1 MSECVVKYNLY
12 LDKLINAWWCLGVQL
27 GGQYIFIFPLGE
39 KLGGTPH
46 STKMYLRGKITKFWS

>member
-27 GGQYIFIFPLGE
+27 GGQYISTLLRLPVYSGSSFDV
-39 KLGGTPH
+39 H
-46 STKMYLRGKITKFWS
+46 SSIT